1 MVRYTTTSPAHRD
14 VPTRAQTTGSAAE
27 PTDALTA
34 ARAEALFASDV
45 PMRSTLTRDE
55 FRAAVRDALLRH
67 HGVRGCAAEVAAA
80 YGDCPETAVP
90 RMRWARQVVRSM
102 YGEPVRPVPAAS
114 RRRPGSAARELT
126 LA

>member
-1 MVRYTTTSPAHRD
+1 MVPYTTTSPFQQD
-14 VPTRAQTTGSAAE
+14 VPGRTQTTGGAAE

-45 PMRSTLTRDE
+45 PMHSTLTRDQ
-55 FRAAVRDALLRH
+55 FRVAVRDALRRH

-90 RMRWARQVVRSM
+90 RMRWARRVVRSM
-102 YGEPVRPVPAAS
+102 YGEPVRRLPASGRRLAS
-114 RRRPGSAARELT
+114 ATRELT